1 MKNFIPY
8 IIFAVLLTG
17 TPVFASELLRVS
29 RAESG
34 DMIQLYFLFDK
45 APTFSETINERRL
58 NLIFNNTELK
68 KKITFF
74 KPDDKIVKI
83 LSHTENG
90 DFILSLFFRYTP
102 QHYTV
107 SRNGND
113 KIVVE
118 ILPGNR
124 YSKSYKDLAKK
135 LEGLTVIDRSRVD
148 YTNPYVFSPYVK
160 NWMTFFNGY
169 ESPLTISVPVKF
181 TLPPFPIIG
190 MLPPDKEKNLQILS
204 PELFKLAGEG
214 LWEHLATRILERL
227 KSEKNI
233 ETQKK
238 LALCYGEV
246 LFRADNFVGAY
257 KQLYLLQEKYDDEL
271 IGSFARY
278 VLLLLRAIHE
288 DPHIAEFELTPLAK
302 KISLTNPLTPYLHLS
317 RIEVSLASA
326 KFSAMNN
333 LLLED
338 DIAFPPP
345 IEEIREI
352 RQADYWYGI
361 NQPVKAYAAY
371 RLVAGSEY
379 LARQPYSLNGNCAT
393 LYSQR
398 KFMQSS
404 SCYDQLSTLVL
415 NKTSLGMIRYR
426 AEMSRLKFMPKEK
439 LIDSFTQIE
448 NAFPGTEAGNRAAI
462 KKTDLLLL
470 QKSSALS
477 WALKSYASIYEKS
490 IVREPKEEALFK
502 QALVLSLLDRKGES
516 ITLLQQLIREFRYGH
531 VLSSAQA
538 LLIDLLPGEIKRLV
552 GEKQYLKALVL
563 AKQNKDLFRKNW
575 LDSRYLV
582 DIARAYDEIGVYE
595 EAQRLY
601 LYLIEI
607 SEVDQKEQFF
617 LPLVKASFNHGN
629 YTLVEDFAAQYT
641 FNYPHGQ
648 YADDILLL
656 RLKAFINQERFTE
669 ALRLLPSPLPQK
681 KEFYELAATVYY
693 RMDDFKKC
701 AKVFDSLEKLDRELS
716 QEELVMFGESLMKTE
731 QPDRAEAV
739 FLKIKETNPFYDQSL
754 FHLAELAKRKGNEK
768 KALRLFRKIAEKGT
782 NERWRDFARK
792 ALEFEKT
799 ASGLQIGMQ

>member
-1 MKNFIPY
+1 MKKIIPH
-8 IIFAVLLTG
+8 IIFAFLIAG
-17 TPVFASELLRVS
+17 IPVSASELLQVS

-58 NLIFNNTELK
+58 NLIFNHTDLK

-83 LSHTENG
+83 LSRTENG

-107 SRNGND
+107 SRSGND

-124 YSKSYKDLAKK
+124 YSKSYKNLAKK
-135 LEGLTVIDRSRVD
+135 LEGLTVIDRSRID
-148 YTNPYVFSPYVK
+148 YTNPYIFSPYVK
-160 NWMTFFNGY
+160 NWMTFFSRY
-169 ESPLTISVPVKF
+169 ESPLSISVPVKF

-190 MLPPDKEKNLQILS
+190 ILPPDKEKNLQLIS
-204 PELFKLAGEG
+204 PELFKLADEG
-214 LWEHLATRILERL
+214 LWEHLATRILEQL

-238 LALCYGEV
+238 LALCYGEA
-246 LFRADNFVGAY
+246 LFKADNFVGAY
-257 KQLYLLQEKYDDEL
+257 KQLYLLQEKYKDEL
-271 IGSFARY
+271 IGSFAKY

-288 DPHIAEFELTPLAK
+288 DPHIAEFELTALAEN
-302 KISLTNPLTPYLHLS
+302 ISRTNPLAPYLHLS
-317 RIEVSLASA
+317 RIEASLASA
-326 KFSAMNN
+326 KFSAMNK
-333 LLLED
+333 LLLQD
-338 DIAFPPP
+338 DIAFPPT

-371 RLVAGSEY
+371 RLVANSEH
-379 LARQPYSLNGNCAT
+379 LAKQPYSLNGNCAT

-398 KFMQSS
+398 KFIQSS
-404 SCYDQLSTLVL
+404 KCYDQLSTLVL
-415 NKTSLGMIRYR
+415 DKNSLGMIRYR
-426 AEMSRLKFMPKEK
+426 ANMSRLKFMPGEK
-439 LIDSFTQIE
+439 LIDGFTQIE

-462 KKTDLLLL
+462 KKTDLMLL

-477 WALKSYASIYEKS
+477 WALKSYTSIYEKS

-502 QALVLSLLDRKGES
+502 QALVLSLLNRKDES
-516 ITLLQQLIREFRYGH
+516 IALLQKLIREFRFGH

-552 GEKQYLKALVL
+552 EKKEYLKALVL

-575 LDSRYLV
+575 LNSKYLV
-582 DIARAYDEIGVYE
+582 DIAKAYDEIGVYE

-607 SEVDQKEQFF
+607 SEVDQREQFF
-617 LPLVKASFNHGN
+617 LPLIRASFNHGN

-641 FNYPHGQ
+641 FNYPNGK

-656 RLKAFINQERFTE
+656 RLKAFINQERFAE
-669 ALRLLPSPLPQK
+669 ALRLLPDPLPKK
-681 KEFYELAATVYY
+681 KEFYRLAATIYY
-693 RMDDFKKC
+693 RTDDFKKC
-701 AKVFDSLEKLDRELS
+701 AEAFESLEKLNCQLT

-731 QPDRAEAV
+731 QPDRAESV

-754 FHLAELAKRKGNEK
+754 FHLAELERRKGNEK
-768 KALRLFRKIAEKGT
+768 KALRLFKKIAEKGT
-782 NERWRDFARK
+782 SKRWRDFAQK
-792 ALEFEKT
+792 ALEFERT